1 MQHPLIHLS
10 PQGFLGIIYKTSW
23 LKDFCQTA
31 YGAVY
36 NTEVK
41 SYECFQCEFETD
53 YRERHQKPH
62 P

>member
-1 MQHPLIHLS
+1 MQPPLIHLS
-10 PQGFLGIIYKTSW
+10 PQGFLGIIYETAW

-36 NTEVK
+36 NTEVIR
-41 SYECFQCEFETD
+41 YEYFQCEFETA